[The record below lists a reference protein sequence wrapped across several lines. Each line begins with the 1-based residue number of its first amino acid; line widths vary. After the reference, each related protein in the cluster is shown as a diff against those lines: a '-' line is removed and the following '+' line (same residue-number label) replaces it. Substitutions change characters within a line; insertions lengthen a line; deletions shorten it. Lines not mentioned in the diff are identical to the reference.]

1 MNAGDV
7 DFNDCRGI
15 PCELTLPIECSG
27 QQEALRGKIL
37 SPGFPLKI
45 TNESQFGIVF

>member
-1 MNAGDV
+1 MNARDV
-7 DFNDCRGI
+7 NFNDCPGI
-15 PCELTLPIECSG
+15 PCALNSTIECSG
-27 QQEALRGKIL
+27 QQEELRGKIL